1 MPQASRDASRP
12 HSPFNLL
19 SFLNVCLS
27 TISFHV
33 SSTSG
38 PGDLFNLNNGE
49 MESMTLRP
57 EPPDGFRIRRK
68 PVSNPNLREAAAA
81 DPPCSLNR
89 MPQSLSQP
97 PSYTDLFGPAQLSAP
112 LETPQRPRTAGA
124 TSSSTS
130 ISTQALS
137 QPQPPV
143 PTPIQKAYG
152 EARHFLGG
160 LINHPFESNKH
171 FTILRHSHGLV
182 FYRGNATSVAISI
195 FSDTPLPLDRTLWLQ
210 NKGWSGKTGMRT
222 KALFR
227 LNDSWLDVTP
237 GMPLRADQVN
247 TDDERAWQRDIKKF
261 RKKAPPR
268 PRDKHHLRET
278 AVVRIPSEAGDG
290 YFQLVL
296 CQGAKKKVL
305 GNSPVF
311 RVLSTSANPHS
322 IRGASLT
329 TLPLEVGAMV
339 VSLYAQTA
347 ARTAAA
353 PASAAVAARVDRYR
367 PAWFKQAAVQK
378 AYSASGV
385 ESRVAGLFTSSVDPG
400 QSVASGGGMSPITGQ
415 DASLPVENGPQEPF
429 PMTFKARVQ
438 LGPSQTSSN
447 SDGTPR
453 LTLTSVPDWVSEQ
466 LRGYFFGWAKFGT
479 DKQSDPSSSTWSPI
493 IVAVRTLDPLQAA
506 RVNISQISKH
516 IVTLRLLDEVDESL
530 TSSKVQIRLMGF
542 LRVEVP
548 PPKGSTSQE
557 LADAHAAA
565 AEASILADAYDA
577 DVVQSTLAHPAWSP
591 ETCSAAEVQK
601 QSSTWVERTMDG
613 YSAIRIKGQKLVEQ
627 VPLHK
632 LGVRSATD
640 ELRERQVAV
649 NGFYIV
655 R

>member
-1 MPQASRDASRP
+1 
-12 HSPFNLL
+12 
-19 SFLNVCLS
+19 
-27 TISFHV
+27 
-33 SSTSG
+33 
-38 PGDLFNLNNGE
+38 

-57 EPPDGFRIRRK
+57 EPPEGFRIRRK

-81 DPPCSLNR
+81 DPPFS
-89 MPQSLSQP
+89 PSPVPPSLSRP
-97 PSYTDLFGPAQLSAP
+97 PSYTDLFGPPRLSNP
-112 LETPQRPRTAGA
+112 SQTPQRPRTAGA
-124 TSSSTS
+124 ASSSTS
-130 ISTQALS
+130 LSTQPQS

-182 FYRGNATSVAISI
+182 FYRGNATSVAVSI

-247 TDDERAWQRDIKKF
+247 PDDERAWQRDIKKF

-268 PRDKHHLRET
+268 PRDKHQLRET

-296 CQGAKKKVL
+296 CQGPKKKVL

-322 IRGASLT
+322 IRGASLS

-353 PASAAVAARVDRYR
+353 PASAAVAARVDRFR
-367 PAWFKQAAVQK
+367 PAWFKQTAVQK

-385 ESRVAGLFTSSVDPG
+385 ETRVAGLFTSTASPG
-400 QSVASGGGMSPITGQ
+400 QSVASGGGVSPVPDQGV
-415 DASLPVENGPQEPF
+415 SLPVEHGPQEPF
-429 PMTFKARVQ
+429 PMTFKARAQ
-438 LGPSQTSSN
+438 LDSSQTSSN
-447 SDGTPR
+447 YNETTN
-453 LTLTSVPDWVSEQ
+453 LTLNSIPDWVPEQ
-466 LRGYFFGWAKFGT
+466 LRGYFFGWAKFET
-479 DKQSDPSSSTWSPI
+479 SKQSDPSLSTWSPI
-493 IVAVRTLDPLQAA
+493 ILAVRTLDPLQAA
-506 RVNISQISKH
+506 RVNISQISKYV
-516 IVTLRLLDEVDESL
+516 VTLRLLDDGDEPPQSP
-530 TSSKVQIRLMGF
+530 KVQIRLMGF

-557 LADAHAAA
+557 LADAQAAA

-577 DVVQSTLAHPAWSP
+577 DVVQSTLAHPAWSA
-591 ETCSAAEVQK
+591 ETLSTIEIQK
-601 QSSTWVERTMDG
+601 QNSTWVERTMDG

-640 ELRERQVAV
+640 EWRERQVAV
-649 NGFYIV
+649 SGFYIV